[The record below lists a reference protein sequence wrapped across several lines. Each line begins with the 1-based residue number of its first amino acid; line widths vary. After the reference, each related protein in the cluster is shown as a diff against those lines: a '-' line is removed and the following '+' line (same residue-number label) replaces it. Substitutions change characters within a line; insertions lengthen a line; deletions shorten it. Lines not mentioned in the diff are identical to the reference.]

1 MRYGDAEREE
11 LNMEVRYALM
21 RIFSQ
26 GSSIEKM
33 SVPSTHIFHLQSIML
48 ILDRV
53 CGGWHVLLGF
63 ALGYSRGVCCMVDIV
78 CGRRE
83 SKSVLREGGSWRE
96 RGNSEGMSADAVVAV
111 VCSARTR
118 PDSAMCKRAR
128 DYSRHTLVTVHFV
141 QDPRQL
147 TRMSD
152 PNATD

>member
-33 SVPSTHIFHLQSIML
+33 SVPSTHIFHLHSIIE

-78 CGRRE
+78 CRRGAG
-83 SKSVLREGGSWRE
+83 KSVSRERGLWRE
-96 RGNSEGMSADAVVAV
+96 RGNNEGVTTEFADAVVAV
-111 VCSARTR
+111 VCSDRKNTVRFRHVQTRT
-118 PDSAMCKRAR
+118 
-128 DYSRHTLVTVHFV
+128 
-141 QDPRQL
+141 
-147 TRMSD
+147 
-152 PNATD
+152 